1 MKKFIL
7 TLLAIFE
14 LLFYTV
20 FMVLLDSVPITNK
33 ILDLLVHFIS
43 LIVVAFVFY
52 FLIQLLFQ
60 KIKYEKKDIYLV
72 VAINLFVSLILPVIL
87 MIIIPSNIVSTFLFL
102 ILVSAFY
109 YGILINILIC
119 LFNYFLTKKLG

>member
-20 FMVLLDSVPITNK
+20 FMVLLDSIPITYK
-33 ILDLLVHFIS
+33 ILDLFVHFIS

-52 FLIQLLFQ
+52 FLIRLLFQ
-60 KIKYEKKDIYLV
+60 KIKYSKKDIYLV
-72 VAINLFVSLILPVIL
+72 VVINLLVSLILPVIL
-87 MIIIPSNIVSTFLFL
+87 MIIIPSETVSTFLFL

-109 YGILINILIC
+109 YGILINIFIC

>member
-20 FMVLLDSVPITNK
+20 FMVLLDSIPITYK
-33 ILDLLVHFIS
+33 ILDLFVHFIS

-52 FLIQLLFQ
+52 FLIRLLFQ
-60 KIKYEKKDIYLV
+60 KIKYSKKDIYLV
-72 VAINLFVSLILPVIL
+72 VVINLLVSLILPVIL
-87 MIIIPSNIVSTFLFL
+87 MIIIPSEIVSTFLFL

>member
-20 FMVLLDSVPITNK
+20 FMVLLDSIPITYK
-33 ILDLLVHFIS
+33 ILDLFVHFIS
-43 LIVVAFVFY
+43 LVVVAFVFY
-52 FLIQLLFQ
+52 LLIRLLFK
-60 KIKYEKKDIYLV
+60 KIKYLKKDIYLV
-72 VAINLFVSLILPVIL
+72 VVINLMVSLILPVIL
-87 MIIIPSNIVSTFLFL
+87 MIIIPSDSVSTFLFL

-109 YGILINILIC
+109 YGILINVFIS

>member
-20 FMVLLDSVPITNK
+20 FMVLLDSIPITYK
-33 ILDLLVHFIS
+33 ILDLFVHFIS
-43 LIVVAFVFY
+43 LVVVAFVFY
-52 FLIQLLFQ
+52 FLIRLLFQ
-60 KIKYEKKDIYLV
+60 KIKYSKKDIYLV
-72 VAINLFVSLILPVIL
+72 VVINLLVSLILPVIL
-87 MIIIPSNIVSTFLFL
+87 MIIIPSDSVSTFLFL

>member
-20 FMVLLDSVPITNK
+20 FMVLLDSIPITYK
-33 ILDLLVHFIS
+33 ILDLFVHFIS

-52 FLIQLLFQ
+52 FLIRLLFQ
-60 KIKYEKKDIYLV
+60 KIKYSKKDIYLV
-72 VAINLFVSLILPVIL
+72 VVINLLVSLILPVIL
-87 MIIIPSNIVSTFLFL
+87 MIIIPSETVSTFLFL

>member
-20 FMVLLDSVPITNK
+20 FMVLLDSIPITYK
-33 ILDLLVHFIS
+33 ILDLFVHFIS
-43 LIVVAFVFY
+43 LVVVAFVFY
-52 FLIQLLFQ
+52 FLIRLLFQ
-60 KIKYEKKDIYLV
+60 KIKYSKKDIYLV
-72 VAINLFVSLILPVIL
+72 VVINLLVSLILPVIL
-87 MIIIPSNIVSTFLFL
+87 MIIIPSDSVSTFLFL

-119 LFNYFLTKKLG
+119 LFDYFLTKKLG

>member
-20 FMVLLDSVPITNK
+20 FMVLLDSIPITYK
-33 ILDLLVHFIS
+33 ILDLFVHFIS

-52 FLIQLLFQ
+52 FLIRLLVQ
-60 KIKYEKKDIYLV
+60 KIKYSKKDIYLV
-72 VAINLFVSLILPVIL
+72 VVINLLVSLILPVIL
-87 MIIIPSNIVSTFLFL
+87 MIIIPSDSVSTFLFL

>member
-1 MKKFIL
+1 MKKFVL

-20 FMVLLDSVPITNK
+20 FMVLLDNIPITYK

-52 FLIQLLFQ
+52 LLIRLLFK
-60 KIKYEKKDIYLV
+60 KIKYLKKDIYLV
-72 VAINLFVSLILPVIL
+72 VVINLMVSLILPVIL
-87 MIIIPSNIVSTFLFL
+87 MIIIPSDSVRTFLFL

-109 YGILINILIC
+109 YGILINVFIS

>member
-20 FMVLLDSVPITNK
+20 FMVLLDSIPITYK
-33 ILDLLVHFIS
+33 ILDLFVHFIS
-43 LIVVAFVFY
+43 LTVVAFVFY
-52 FLIQLLFQ
+52 FLIRLLFQ
-60 KIKYEKKDIYLV
+60 KIKYSKKDIYLV
-72 VAINLFVSLILPVIL
+72 VVINLLVSLILPVIL
-87 MIIIPSNIVSTFLFL
+87 MIIIPSETVSTFLFL

-109 YGILINILIC
+109 YGILINIFIC

>member
-20 FMVLLDSVPITNK
+20 FMVLLDSIPITYK

-52 FLIQLLFQ
+52 FLIRLLFQ
-60 KIKYEKKDIYLV
+60 KIKYSKKDIYLV
-72 VAINLFVSLILPVIL
+72 VVINLLVSLILPVIL
-87 MIIIPSNIVSTFLFL
+87 MIIIPSEIVSTFLFL

-109 YGILINILIC
+109 YGILINIFIC

>member
-20 FMVLLDSVPITNK
+20 FMVLLDSIPITYK
-33 ILDLLVHFIS
+33 ILDLFVHFIS

-52 FLIQLLFQ
+52 FLIRLLFQ
-60 KIKYEKKDIYLV
+60 KIKYSKKDIYLV
-72 VAINLFVSLILPVIL
+72 VVINLLVSLILPVIL
-87 MIIIPSNIVSTFLFL
+87 MIIIPSEIVSTFLFL

-109 YGILINILIC
+109 YGILINIFIC

>member
-60 KIKYEKKDIYLV
+60 KIKYDKKDIYLV
-72 VAINLFVSLILPVIL
+72 VVINLFVSLILPVIL

>member
-1 MKKFIL
+1 MKRFVIGF
-7 TLLAIFE
+7 LAIFE
-14 LLFYTV
+14 LFFYTF
-20 FMVLLDSVPITNK
+20 FMVLLDSIPITYK
-33 ILDLLVHFIS
+33 VLDLFAHFIS

-52 FLIQLLFQ
+52 FIMRLLFK
-60 KIKYEKKDIYLV
+60 KIKYAKKDIYFV
-72 VAINLFVSLILPVIL
+72 VVINLLISLILPVIL
-87 MIIIPSNIVSTFLFL
+87 MIFIPNETINTFLFL

>member
-20 FMVLLDSVPITNK
+20 FMVLLDSIPITYK
-33 ILDLLVHFIS
+33 ILDLFVHFIS

-52 FLIQLLFQ
+52 FLIRLLFQ
-60 KIKYEKKDIYLV
+60 KLSILKDIYLV
-72 VAINLFVSLILPVIL
+72 VVINLLVSLILPVIL
-87 MIIIPSNIVSTFLFL
+87 MIIIPSEIVSTFLFL

>member
-1 MKKFIL
+1 MKKFVL

-20 FMVLLDSVPITNK
+20 FMVLLDSIPITYK

-52 FLIQLLFQ
+52 LLIRLLFK
-60 KIKYEKKDIYLV
+60 KIKYLKKDIYLV
-72 VAINLFVSLILPVIL
+72 VVINLMVSLILPVIL
-87 MIIIPSNIVSTFLFL
+87 MIIIPSDSVSTLLFL

-109 YGILINILIC
+109 YGILINVFIS